1 MSVHSRGVSL
11 CPPSLGYAAPPDAAG
26 CVPICH
32 QVAHLGRELLQERTR
47 VKALSEELEN
57 PLNVHR
63 RAPAAQQ
70 PAG

>member
-1 MSVHSRGVSL
+1 VH
-11 CPPSLGYAAPPDAAG
+11 
-26 CVPICH
+26 
-32 QVAHLGRELLQERTR
+32 ERTR
-47 VKALSEELEN
+47 VKAAAEELEN